1 MVPVVEST
9 NVAGTPVSQLIA
21 PQRLEEIVQRA
32 RDGGAEIVNLLK
44 TGSAYYAPSASIVQM
59 VEAILFD
66 KKEILP
72 CTAYLQGHYG
82 ISNLYVGVPVKLGSG
97 GAEEIV
103 ELKLNKEEL
112 SELKRSAEAVQE
124 LIDVMAKAE

>member
-1 MVPVVEST
+1 MNNGARSLALGNAFVALSENADAIFT
-9 NVAGTPVSQLIA
+9 NPAGLGRNNQL
-21 PQRLEEIVQRA
+21 
-32 RDGGAEIVNLLK
+32 NLTISHQKL
-44 TGSAYYAPSASIVQM
+44 
-59 VEAILFD
+59 
-66 KKEILP
+66 
-72 CTAYLQGHYG
+72 YG

-112 SELKRSAEAVQE
+112 SELKRYAEAVQE

>member
-9 NVAGTPVSQLIA
+9 NVAGTPISQLIE
-21 PQRLEEIVQRA
+21 PTSLEEIVQRA
-32 RDGGAEIVNLLK
+32 RDGGAEIVNYLK

-72 CTAYLQGHYG
+72 CTAYLNGEYG
-82 ISNLYVGVPVKLGSG
+82 INGLYVGVPVKLGSE
-97 GAEEIV
+97 GAEEII
-103 ELKLNKEEL
+103 ELKLNDQEL
-112 SELKRSAEAVQE
+112 SALQKSADSVKELVDIMQ
-124 LIDVMAKAE
+124 KA